1 MTQDRDYV
9 LGTHDDEI
17 LRLGLQHRVWR
28 PRVLDAWRQAGF
40 TIGQTILDV
49 GSGPGYAAIDL
60 AEIVGP
66 EGRVV
71 AIERSHRFLNVLQ
84 GFQAQRA
91 LTNITSLELDLDESN
106 LPLPWGEGRSEG
118 HPLEETHGR
127 ADGAW
132 CRWVLCFVKHPREVL
147 EKVAASLRPGAGF
160 VIHEY
165 FDYSTYRLAPRCSE
179 VEEFV
184 TAVMQSWRAQGGEP
198 DIALNIP
205 QWLTQLGFRIQSMQ
219 PIVEVAAPGSYIW
232 HWPRSFIE
240 VGLRRLVDLGSF
252 TSQRADEILA
262 AVARAE
268 QTPGT
273 YLFTPALLEIVAVKE

>member
-1 MTQDRDYV
+1 MTRERDYV

-28 PRVLDAWRQAGF
+28 PRVLDAWRRAGF
-40 TIGQTILDV
+40 TLGQTILDV

-66 EGRVV
+66 VGRVI
-71 AIERSHRFLNVLQ
+71 AIERSRRFLDVLHA
-84 GFQAQRA
+84 FQTQRELA
-91 LTNITSLELDLDESN
+91 NISPIELDLDEQS
-106 LPLPWGEGRSEG
+106 LPLLLGADTSKGGASGGEG
-118 HPLEETHGR
+118 L

-147 EKVAASLRPGAGF
+147 AKVAANLRPGGAF
-160 VIHEY
+160 VLHEY
-165 FDYSTYRLAPRCSE
+165 FDYSTYRLAPRCPE
-179 VEEFV
+179 LEEFV
-184 TAVMQSWRAQGGEP
+184 AAVMQSWRSQGGEP

-205 QWLTQLGFRIQSMQ
+205 QWLTQLGFRIQSLT
-219 PIVEVAAPGSYIW
+219 PIVEVAAPGSFVW

-240 VGLRRLVDLGSF
+240 VGLRRLVDLGLF
-252 TSQRADEILA
+252 TPERAAEILA
-262 AVARAE
+262 AVAKAE

-273 YLFTPALLEIVAVKE
+273 LLFTPALLEIVAVKE